1 MKMIPILKKEFEQ
14 ETKTTRPFLERIPES
29 KFDWKPHE
37 KGMPMKDLAV
47 HIAEVPAWVD
57 MALNTSEMDFA
68 DGYEPTPVSSTD
80 ELIALLE
87 ESTQKGMHALGD
99 ATEDDLKPDWTMRN
113 GDEVIMTMNK
123 YEVIRHA
130 LNQMS
135 HHRAQLGVYLRLLDI
150 GVPPSYGPSADKQ
163 EF

>member
-37 KGMPMKDLAV
+37 KSMPMKDLAV